1 MHTLILPALNLAIL
15 VGVLVYFTRAPFRA
29 FVTGRHETLREEVQR
44 VSTQLRDS
52 QARFEEFTAKL
63 KAIDAEVAALREQ
76 SRQDAEAMKARLLND
91 ARRLST
97 VIVADARTSAE
108 SLYEELRI
116 RLRSDLGQQIIDR
129 AEQLLRERL
138 TGDDRVRIRREFS
151 KQVESV
157 Q

>member
-1 MHTLILPALNLAIL
+1 MNTLLLPLLNLAIL
-15 VGVLVYFTRAPFRA
+15 LSVLVYFLRLPLRT
-29 FVTGRHETLREEVQR
+29 FVSGRHELLREQVRQ
-44 VSTQLRDS
+44 VSAQLHEA

-63 KAIDAEVAALREQ
+63 KAIDTEIEALRDQ
-76 SRQDAEAMKARLLND
+76 ARHDADAMKTRILAD
-91 ARRLST
+91 ARRLSG
-97 VIVADARTSAE
+97 VIVADARSSADG
-108 SLYEELRI
+108 LYEDLRR
-116 RLRSDLGQQIIDR
+116 RLRTELGLQVLER